1 MSQIHGVVVALVTNV
16 DDREGRGRVKL
27 HFPWLDPKHETD
39 WVRIAT
45 MMGGAGRGSFFMPEV
60 GDEALVVFEHG
71 DARFPYVIGFLWN
84 GPDAPPAK
92 HVRERK
98 LETKNGHAIRFLD
111 STPENG
117 DLGALVIEDGHGN
130 RIVFANGQ
138 IYISSLAVL
147 QLEAPTI
154 ILKGPGYTRVVAPTP
169 NPI

>member
-1 MSQIHGVVVALVTNV
+1 MNGVVVGLVTNV
-16 DDREGRGRVKL
+16 NDPEGRGRIKL

-45 MMGGAGRGSFFMPEV
+45 LMGGGGRGSFFMPEV
-60 GDEALVVFEHG
+60 NDEALVAFEHG
-71 DARFPYVIGFLWN
+71 DPRFPYVIGFLWN
-84 GPDAPPAK
+84 GADEPPAK

-111 STPENG
+111 ATPENG
-117 DLGALVIEDGHGN
+117 SLGALIIEDGHGN
-130 RIVFANGQ
+130 RIALSNGQ
-138 IYISSLAVL
+138 IFISSVAVL

-154 ILKGPGYTRVVAPTP
+154 VLKGPGYTRVVAPTP